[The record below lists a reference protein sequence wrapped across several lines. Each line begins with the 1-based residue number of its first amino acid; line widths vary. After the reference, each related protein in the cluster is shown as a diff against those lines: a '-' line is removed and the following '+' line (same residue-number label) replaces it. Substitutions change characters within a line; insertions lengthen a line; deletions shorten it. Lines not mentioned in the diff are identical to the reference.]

1 MPYVYQGDLT
11 LFPNL
16 VSKIRVHLGKK
27 RDLSVNRLRL
37 KLNAKFIDDIDVGKL
52 KSLKVKLKF
61 LVAPIKCESWWF

>member
-16 VSKIRVHLGKK
+16 VSKIRVHLGKT
-27 RDLSVNRLRL
+27 RDLSVNRL
-37 KLNAKFIDDIDVGKL
+37 KLIAKFIYDMDAGKL

-61 LVAPIKCESWWF
+61 LVAPVKCESRWF